1 MKKMMLISPHPPGRH
16 GEESITVIVQMPL
29 GLAYLSALT
38 PGNDWEFDIID
49 ENMELALNESE
60 TDITFEPVDL
70 VCLTAL
76 TFQAA
81 RAYKIAAACKKRGIT
96 VIMGGLHASV
106 QTEEAMEHVDSV
118 VTGEAEI
125 IWVTVIKDFEEGKL
139 KKRYDGGLPDLS
151 VLKNVYPDRDLLK
164 RKYDYKFSSIITT
177 KGCPNH
183 CDFCSVPT
191 FQGGKFR
198 ERPVEDVID
207 EMLATDYKGLM
218 FAEDNFYGHGKRS
231 NERANKL
238 FKLMVEKKTDKDWL
252 GFTALN
258 ISQDA
263 DTLEYMAK
271 SGNFGMLIGIESTNE
286 DVLAKMGKN
295 VNLKLGVDSYFDCVD
310 KIHQAGL
317 VVWGSMVFGA
327 DGDKKD
333 SFERMADFVLD
344 NNIDIL
350 TYGIN
355 TPFPMT
361 PLFKRL
367 DSEQRIFRKNF
378 PNDWKYY
385 DTANVCH
392 RFVDLTLEEFI
403 EGMQLVYDMVYAGS
417 MLRER
422 FRNTINRTHNPRNAM
437 FAFKVGCDWKQ
448 VFEQVLDHLKE
459 LYDSGDYYRDWYKSS
474 SVIVNKELDN
484 VTTTY

>member
-1 MKKMMLISPHPPGRH
+1 MRKMMLVNPHPPGRH
-16 GEESITVIVQMPL
+16 GEESLTVIVQMPL
-29 GLAYLSALT
+29 NLAYLAALT
-38 PGNDWEFDIID
+38 PDNWECDVVD
-49 ENMELALNESE
+49 ENIELAIDESE
-60 TDITFEPVDL
+60 TEITFAPVDL
-70 VCLTAL
+70 VCITAL
-76 TFQAA
+76 TYQSA
-81 RAYKIAAACKKRGIT
+81 RAYKIATACRKMGMT
-96 VIMGGLHASV
+96 VIMGGIHASV
-106 QTEEAMEHVDSV
+106 QTEEASRYADAV
-118 VTGEAEI
+118 VTGEAEA
-125 IWVTVIKDFEEGKL
+125 IWSTVIKDFENGRL
-139 KKRYDGGLPDLS
+139 KRIYEGGLPDLS
-151 VLKNVYPDRDLLK
+151 LLKNVYPDRELMK
-164 RKYDYKFSSIITT
+164 KKYGYKFSSIITT
-177 KGCPNH
+177 KGCPNR

-198 ERPVEDVID
+198 ERPVEDVLD
-207 EMLATDYKGLM
+207 EMEATDYKGLM
-218 FAEDNFYGHGKRS
+218 FAEDNFYGHGKNS
-231 NERANKL
+231 NERANRL
-238 FKLMVEKKTDKDWL
+238 FKGMVERNTNKDWL

-286 DVLAKMGKN
+286 EVLKKMNKR
-295 VNLKLGVDSYFDCVD
+295 VNLKLGVDSYSDCID

-327 DGDKKD
+327 DGDGKD
-333 SFERMADFVLD
+333 SFKRMADFVLD

-355 TPFPMT
+355 CPFPTT

-392 RFVDLTLEEFI
+392 RFVDMTLEEFI
-403 EGMQLVYDMVYAGS
+403 EGMQYVYDRVYAGN

-422 FRNTINRTHNPRNAM
+422 FRNTINRTHNPRNSM
-437 FAFKVGCDWKQ
+437 FAFRVGSDWKQ
-448 VFEQVLDHLKE
+448 VFEQVLENLKE
-459 LYDSGDYYRDWYKSS
+459 LYDSGDYYQDWYKSR
-474 SVIVNKELDN
+474 SVVVNQDLES
-484 VTTTY
+484 VATVY